1 MRHSRVTSAS
11 FGEHRT
17 IWRIAS
23 RIGGTAELST
33 AKPLHLNS
41 QGPPG
46 DVAHQGGFAAAGRT
60 QQTQELAIGDFE
72 VELAQ
77 LGTAEAR

>member
-1 MRHSRVTSAS
+1 VAVVRRSEEISLSPTKTSPSSRAAS
-11 FGEHRT
+11 
-17 IWRIAS
+17 
-23 RIGGTAELST
+23 
-33 AKPLHLNS
+33 
-41 QGPPG
+41 PG

-77 LGTAEAR
+77 FGTAEAR

>member
-1 MRHSRVTSAS
+1 ML
-11 FGEHRT
+11 
-17 IWRIAS
+17 RIKVVS
-23 RIGGTAELST
+23 PR
-33 AKPLHLNS
+33 P
-41 QGPPG
+41 
-46 DVAHQGGFAAAGRT
+46 GRT